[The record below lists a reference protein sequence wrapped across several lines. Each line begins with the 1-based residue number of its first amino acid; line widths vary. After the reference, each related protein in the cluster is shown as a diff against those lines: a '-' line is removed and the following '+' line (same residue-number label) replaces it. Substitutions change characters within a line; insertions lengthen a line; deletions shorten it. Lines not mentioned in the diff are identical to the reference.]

1 MLRKSI
7 VDALDELGKV
17 PNTKLLEA
25 RYAKF
30 RKVGVFA
37 EG

>member
-7 VDALDELGKV
+7 IGALDELEKMPGS
-17 PNTKLLEA
+17 KLLEA
-25 RYAKF
+25 RYDKF

-37 EG
+37 E